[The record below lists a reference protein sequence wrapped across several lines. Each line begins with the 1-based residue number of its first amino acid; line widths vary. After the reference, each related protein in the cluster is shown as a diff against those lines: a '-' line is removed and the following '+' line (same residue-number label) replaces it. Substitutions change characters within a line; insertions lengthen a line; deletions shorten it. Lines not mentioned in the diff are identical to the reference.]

1 MLDGRPH
8 IDGQVGVETEFGL
21 VPLILLVYEF
31 YPR

>member
-8 IDGQVGVETEFGL
+8 IVKLILKQSL

-31 YPR
+31 